1 MAIYVPEENN
11 QNFKNWLS
19 AERREASQPQSDD
32 ERRGQ
37 EVFLRASCSSC
48 HTIRGTNAGGLI
60 GPDLTH
66 VGSRGLIGAG
76 TLSNTPE
83 HLKSWV
89 ADSQG
94 IKPGNKMPPNRIAES
109 DIGPLV
115 VYLESLK

>member
-1 MAIYVPEENN
+1 MALYVTAEDD
-11 QNFKNWLS
+11 QHFKNWLS

-37 EVFLRASCSSC
+37 EVFMRASCSSC